1 MELTFEKKIIHIA
14 PYSQKTKNKYIQKYM
29 CVTEICI
36 PDNIDVTNR
45 RRVKVKIQN

>member
-1 MELTFEKKIIHIA
+1 MFEKKIVHFA

-36 PDNIDVTNR
+36 ADNIDVTNR
-45 RRVKVKIQN
+45 HRVKVKI